1 MDRGKSGRCMRGEGK
16 YDCEKPHDEN
26 KVHRDGQ
33 WGSGKLS
40 LNRDNSYLG

>member
-26 KVHRDGQ
+26 KVIEMDNGEV
-33 WGSGKLS
+33 GNS
-40 LNRDNSYLG
+40 L